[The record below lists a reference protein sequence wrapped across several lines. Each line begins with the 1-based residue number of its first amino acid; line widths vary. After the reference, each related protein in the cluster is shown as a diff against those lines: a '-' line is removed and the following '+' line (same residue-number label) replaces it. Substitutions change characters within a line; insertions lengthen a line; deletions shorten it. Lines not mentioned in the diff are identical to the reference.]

1 MYQGIQLFKR
11 IGYTWILA
19 CVFHLLL
26 EVDMHYG
33 ELMVYLSQAA
43 LSNEWIL
50 NKPPLS
56 LEVPCFKPLD
66 HYFNKVFSTAE
77 ELKQT
82 QRFFEAKWLLK
93 VQ

>member
-43 LSNEWIL
+43 LSNE
-50 NKPPLS
+50 
-56 LEVPCFKPLD
+56 
-66 HYFNKVFSTAE
+66 
-77 ELKQT
+77 
-82 QRFFEAKWLLK
+82 
-93 VQ
+93 

>member
-19 CVFHLLL
+19 HVFQLLL

-43 LSNEWIL
+43 LSNE
-50 NKPPLS
+50 
-56 LEVPCFKPLD
+56 
-66 HYFNKVFSTAE
+66 
-77 ELKQT
+77 
-82 QRFFEAKWLLK
+82 
-93 VQ
+93 